1 MVATQQD
8 AEAAAIALSASGV
21 VGFDTE
27 SKPTFAKFEVSSGP
41 HVVQFATRSE
51 AWLFQLHRTELH
63 GVLGELLTS
72 TDLLKAGFGLSSDL
86 SLIRQRAPDIEP
98 CAVLDI
104 DSEFRRRGYRKSIGV
119 KTAVALVFDRR
130 FVKSRKATTSN
141 WANRQLTDAQ
151 LRYAANDAYAAM
163 RVFDALGLRR
173 AYGRPGMRAPVRPA
187 CSSGSVASTS
197 SARPLRRATWPSMQ
211 VVEQTRRK
219 HVRAGARAAARR
231 SASARA
237 SSATKTKRNRTSRV
251 RSRSRWSQQAPNR
264 RAPRL
269 RGDEPVP
276 RPASRAIPPGRRPW
290 AGCRR
295 PLANAFRP
303 P

>member
-1 MVATQQD
+1 MNDNLHPLPDREQIALLEPFEGLGLQDIRVVTTQQD
-8 AEAAAIALSASGV
+8 AEAAAIALLASGV

-27 SKPTFAKFEVSSGP
+27 SKPTFAKFQVSDGP
-41 HVVQFATRSE
+41 HVVQFATLSE

-86 SLIRQRAPDIEP
+86 TLIRQRLDIEP
-98 CAVLDI
+98 RAVFDI

-151 LRYAANDAYAAM
+151 LRYAANDAYAAI

-173 AYGRPGMRAPVRPA
+173 D
-187 CSSGSVASTS
+187 
-197 SARPLRRATWPSMQ
+197 AT
-211 VVEQTRRK
+211 
-219 HVRAGARAAARR
+219 GA
-231 SASARA
+231 
-237 SSATKTKRNRTSRV
+237 
-251 RSRSRWSQQAPNR
+251 
-264 RAPRL
+264 
-269 RGDEPVP
+269 
-276 RPASRAIPPGRRPW
+276 
-290 AGCRR
+290 
-295 PLANAFRP
+295 
-303 P
+303 